1 MAPQCRASAI
11 FASRLEANFGSIP
24 TSFLPCSEA
33 TTPPTSPCW
42 RRREANSTISTP
54 LNKRSVFALMSDSF
68 AWDTPVP
75 AGELALLK
83 DTGETIE
90 CELILMRDMPTKL
103 PPYLAAT

>member
-1 MAPQCRASAI
+1 
-11 FASRLEANFGSIP
+11 
-24 TSFLPCSEA
+24 
-33 TTPPTSPCW
+33 
-42 RRREANSTISTP
+42 
-54 LNKRSVFALMSDSF
+54 MSDSF